1 MKRTSHQDNL
11 EEFYSGDIEEGTVNV
26 HKEPVEQF
34 VAILEVLK
42 KRSTMAI
49 QDDYETW
56 KANNCSK
63 QFSKLL
69 LIDQADYGTQQ
80 IFFDDNA
87 EEGDSCVVDVRDV
100 ISGEEIPYKKYI
112 NKYVMRVEP
121 HRAILE
127 PDYFI
132 KLLEQAE
139 QERDQEVSIH
149 NHQINFCRLIELRLD
164 RSQMMNQ
171 SKWSKRMSGKNYRKS
186 QMKNTS

>member
-1 MKRTSHQDNL
+1 M
-11 EEFYSGDIEEGTVNV
+11 
-26 HKEPVEQF
+26 
-34 VAILEVLK
+34 
-42 KRSTMAI
+42 
-49 QDDYETW
+49 
-56 KANNCSK
+56 
-63 QFSKLL
+63 
-69 LIDQADYGTQQ
+69 IDQADYGTQQ